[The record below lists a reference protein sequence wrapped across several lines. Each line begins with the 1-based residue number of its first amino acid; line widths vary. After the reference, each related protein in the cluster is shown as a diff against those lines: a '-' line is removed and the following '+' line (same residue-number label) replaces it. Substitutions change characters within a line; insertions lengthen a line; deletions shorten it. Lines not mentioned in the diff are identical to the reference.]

1 MLQEEEIA
9 RTEKDQLDE
18 MDTAEE
24 KSTPAELLASKET
37 KYRRLLS
44 ISGTRF
50 IARTRNLRIFNNRPA
65 QIRTALRE
73 MGLSELAGCLD
84 SRFQATV
91 SVLYTVLCPISELS
105 QTLQSPELNLLGA
118 QDHLQ
123 LLLSQLTSLRTNAE
137 YDNCIRRSTEH
148 DLSLTSSAAPV
159 IPVQPPKRKRRQ
171 RADLSDFV
179 VMQAMPMYSSAA
191 RRNSSLDI
199 AEYYEILDLVK
210 EQIQSRFD
218 NPALGALAALQQGQ
232 MTIALKEFCELH
244 RRDPDTVERQLT
256 FTFTALK
263 KANQQEANQP
273 DLHQLFRYSSLQPEL
288 HYITDVALTLPV
300 TSSCA
305 ERAFSRLRLVKS
317 HLRTTMS
324 GSRLQSLLRISANKS
339 TASKIQLD
347 YMVGQFAKVERRIVF

>member
-1 MLQEEEIA
+1 MSA
-9 RTEKDQLDE
+9 DN
-18 MDTAEE
+18 
-24 KSTPAELLASKET
+24 ET

-65 QIRTALRE
+65 QIRNALKD
-73 MGLSELAGCLD
+73 MGLDGLANSLD

-105 QTLQSPELNLLGA
+105 QALQSPELNLLGA

-123 LLLSQLTSLRTNAE
+123 LLLSQLSALRTNAE
-137 YDNCIRRSTEH
+137 YDKCIRH
-148 DLSLTSSAAPV
+148 AAENVPSNSPV
-159 IPVQPPKRKRRQ
+159 LEVPAEAALPPKRKCRQ

-179 VMQAMPMYSSAA
+179 VMQALPIYSSAA
-191 RRNSSLDI
+191 RRKASLEI
-199 AEYYEILDLVK
+199 AEYYEILDLVDQ
-210 EQIQSRFD
+210 QIRSRFD
-218 NPALGALAALQQGQ
+218 NPALGALTALQHGHMTAAL
-232 MTIALKEFCELH
+232 KDFCKLH
-244 RRDPDTVERQLT
+244 QRDPDTVERQLG
-256 FTFTALK
+256 FTVMALK
-263 KANQQEANQP
+263 ARQLEDKKLE
-273 DLHQLFRYSSLQPEL
+273 LHELFRYSSLQPEL

-324 GSRLQSLLRISANKS
+324 GSRLQSLLRISSNKP
-339 TASKIQLD
+339 TATKIPLES
-347 YMVGQFAKVERRIVF
+347 MVGQFAKSERRIIF

>member
-1 MLQEEEIA
+1 
-9 RTEKDQLDE
+9 
-18 MDTAEE
+18 MDTVEE
-24 KSTPAELLASKET
+24 KSTPVELVAAKEK

-65 QIRTALRE
+65 QIRTALKA
-73 MGLSELAGCLD
+73 MGLGELADSLD

-105 QTLQSPELNLLGA
+105 QALQSPELNLLGA

-123 LLLSQLTSLRTNAE
+123 LLLSQMTALRTSAE
-137 YDNCIRRSTEH
+137 FENCILRSTE
-148 DLSLTSSAAPV
+148 SVSSSSNSVAPE
-159 IPVQPPKRKRRQ
+159 IPVLLPQRKRRQ

-191 RRNSSLDI
+191 RRKTSLDI
-199 AEYYEILDLVK
+199 AEYYEIIDLVK
-210 EQIQSRFD
+210 QQIHSRFD
-218 NPALGALAALQQGQ
+218 NPALGALSALQQGQ
-232 MTIALKEFCELH
+232 MTPALKEFCELH
-244 RRDPDTVERQLT
+244 RRDPDTVERQLK
-256 FTFTALK
+256 FTFLALK
-263 KANQQEANQP
+263 ANQP
-273 DLHQLFRYSSLQPEL
+273 DPEDNPINLQKLFRYSSLQPEL
-288 HYITDVALTLPV
+288 HYITVVALTLPV

-324 GSRLQSLLRISANKS
+324 SSRLQSLLRVSANKP
-339 TASKIQLD
+339 TAVGIQLD
-347 YMVGQFAKVERRIVF
+347 CMVAEFCKVERRIVF